1 MSTKNPFLYGLLKS
15 EKETFKLTKQRNSVG
30 RNKNSQIII
39 NHNTVSK
46 DHAII
51 EFDED
56 YNATIKDL
64 NSSNGTYVNGN
75 KLKTIPLKLR
85 TGDKIKFGKSE
96 IEYIFESSNLL
107 NDTKTEPELINELH
121 QNSNNQIYDSIEMNQ
136 NNNNNNNMNFKDGKI
151 SLVNE
156 NELSYPKINHFQNKN
171 HLMND
176 IYYNSNGMN
185 FNTIRHKNFN
195 NTNNLFYTN
204 KKPILIEDNNNN
216 NNNHNYINNQENDYI
231 NNNNININNN
241 NNNTNNNDNN
251 INNNINNNNNVNN
264 NNNDDINNNNINNN
278 SDNKI
283 LNTINN
289 SNNNILMNSD
299 YTFKNK
305 MDEFERKIEN
315 LEKEKKDINNVLN
328 EKINELKQMTN
339 LFDELNEEY
348 SKLNTKHNALMV
360 YASDIQK
367 KLDLSELELNEYKN
381 KKYLYNEQELN
392 KIFNQKDNMI
402 FLLQN
407 EINFYKE
414 LCTKN
419 NLNTIYNN
427 NDIYKNYQINN
438 KLNTISDIFINE
450 NKQLKKKLEIYKN
463 KINNIQKTNSNII
476 NMNKKINNNINF
488 AEFETQINHQIDN
501 FNNIISDYNSK
512 LSDAFNKIT
521 ELFQNN
527 NKEEAAKYLVE
538 QINEY
543 MLENQKLM
551 AENAKLNTQILE
563 YQSLLNKEHENIL
576 INNNKN
582 KNINMNSLDLDTEN
596 NLNDYSEIN
605 LLKNKV
611 GELENTI
618 ETIRQI
624 NYKTNPKYGDAK
636 TNNNNDKLREAFV
649 NVLNE
654 LKSKENIV
662 QDLQNKL
669 KDTIKRNNMNFDD
682 NQAIDSISQKLKEKD
697 NTIINLKNRI
707 KSFGING
714 NFANEDS
721 IKKIEEIRRKR
732 QLFN

>member
-1 MSTKNPFLYGLLKS
+1 MSEKNPFLYGLLKS
-15 EKETFKLTKQRNSVG
+15 EKETFKLTKQRNSIG
-30 RNKNSQIII
+30 RNKNSQIFI

-64 NSSNGTYVNGN
+64 NSSNGTFVNGN

-85 TGDKIKFGKSE
+85 TGDKIKFGKCE
-96 IEYIFESSNLL
+96 TEYIFESSNLI
-107 NDTKTEPELINELH
+107 NDTKTEPELMNELN
-121 QNSNNQIYDSIEMNQ
+121 QNINYIGSSNQIYDSIEINQ
-136 NNNNNNNMNFKDGKI
+136 NNNNNINNNMNFKDGKI

-156 NELSYPKINHFQNKN
+156 NELSYPKINHFQNKQ
-171 HLMND
+171 HFTTD
-176 IYYNSNGMN
+176 IYNNSNGMN
-185 FNTIRHKNFN
+185 FNTLRHKNFDN
-195 NTNNLFYTN
+195 ANNLFYTN
-204 KKPILIEDNNNN
+204 KKPTLIEESNNNLNNKNNYIIIKENEYYNKSYNNSNNNIKNSNNDDVNNNN
-216 NNNHNYINNQENDYI
+216 V
-231 NNNNININNN
+231 NINNN
-241 NNNTNNNDNN
+241 NNEF
-251 INNNINNNNNVNN
+251 
-264 NNNDDINNNNINNN
+264 
-278 SDNKI
+278 
-283 LNTINN
+283 NN
-289 SNNNILMNSD
+289 SNNNILINSD

-305 MDEFERKIEN
+305 MDEFEKKIEN
-315 LEKEKKDINNVLN
+315 LEKEKKDINKVLN
-328 EKINELKQMTN
+328 DKINELKQMTN
-339 LFDELNEEY
+339 LFDELNEEF

-367 KLDLSELELNEYKN
+367 KLDISELELNEYKN
-381 KKYLYNEQELN
+381 KKYLYSEEEIN

-402 FLLQN
+402 FLLQK

-414 LCTKN
+414 IINKN
-419 NLNTIYNN
+419 NLNVINNN
-427 NDIYKNYQINN
+427 NDIYKNYQIDS

-450 NKQLKKKLEIYKN
+450 NKKLKKKLEVYKN
-463 KINNIQKTNSNII
+463 KIHNIQNTNNINL
-476 NMNKKINNNINF
+476 NKKKYNNINF
-488 AEFETQINHQIDN
+488 AEFETQLNYQIDN

-512 LSDAFNKIT
+512 LSNAFNKIT

-527 NKEEAAKYLVE
+527 SKEEAAKYLVE

-563 YQSLLNKEHENIL
+563 YQSLLNKENENVL
-576 INNNKN
+576 INNNNKKIKN
-582 KNINMNSLDLDTEN
+582 TNTNISSEFDIEN
-596 NLNDYSEIN
+596 NNINDYSETNI
-605 LLKNKV
+605 LKNKV

-618 ETIRQI
+618 ETIQQF
-624 NYKTNPKYGDAK
+624 NYKTNPKF
-636 TNNNNDKLREAFV
+636 NNININNNDKLREAFV

-682 NQAIDSISQKLKEKD
+682 NQAINSISKKLKEKD
-697 NTIINLKNRI
+697 NTIITLKNRM
-707 KSFGING
+707 KSFGIDG
-714 NFANEDS
+714 YYESEDS
-721 IKKIEEIRRKR
+721 MKKIQEIRRKR